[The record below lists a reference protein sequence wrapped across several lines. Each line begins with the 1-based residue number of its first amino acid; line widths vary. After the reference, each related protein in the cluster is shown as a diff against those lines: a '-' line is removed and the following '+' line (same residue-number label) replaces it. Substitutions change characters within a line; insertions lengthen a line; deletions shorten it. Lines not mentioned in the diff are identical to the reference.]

1 MSDPGSFVTVVPVN
15 TNLNGLDQFQQEVV
29 RRILAIEHR
38 LQDIE
43 DDLGDLQ
50 DVVEDTIGQDTL
62 VKPAHGQAQQT
73 TPYTWP
79 KPSTH

>member
-1 MSDPGSFVTVVPVN
+1 MSDPGSFVTVAPAN
-15 TNLNGLDQFQQEVV
+15 INLNGLDPFQQEVV
-29 RRILAIEHR
+29 RRILAIELR

-50 DVVEDTIGQDTL
+50 DVVEDTIGQAM
-62 VKPAHGQAQQT
+62 PARPVPGPQPPT